1 MSNQNPRFRAWD
13 KRINKFIY
21 KNFFDRNWYLHP
33 TENQC
38 YKSMVPEDR
47 SYITLMFS
55 TDHFDSNKVEIFERD
70 IIHYSE
76 GFWGEDSKF
85 PAGEGTV
92 YLDTEGWQVKITKD
106 ISMSLIELIQAGPVE
121 VVGYDFEI
129 EEEGKQRR
137 IVCTFGESLKLF

>member
-47 SYITLMFS
+47 AHLTLMSS
-55 TDHFDSNKVEIFERD
+55 TDYFDSNKVEIFEKD
-70 IIHYSE
+70 IIHYSKF
-76 GFWGEDSKF
+76 FWGEDTQLPS
-85 PAGEGTV
+85 GEGTV
-92 YLDTEGWQVKITKD
+92 YLGTEGWWVKIAND
-106 ISMSLIELIQAGPVE
+106 ISISLIELIQAGPIE
-121 VVGYDFEI
+121 VIGYDFEI

-137 IVCTFGESLKLF
+137 IVFTFGESLSLF